1 LLTRYSYYVD
11 MQSSQLLETDHR
23 LGTLIGSVRSVTQ
36 RKLGWGQ
43 TADLVADRL
52 SRHLPRADVLTADQR
67 QGDPAGY
74 QCHLLHSEADGS
86 FSILALV
93 WLPGQATPIH
103 DHVTWCVSAVI
114 QGTECEER
122 YLLHDTGQLRP
133 AGTVTNLVGDVS
145 ALAPPGD
152 IHRVRNA
159 DIVPAISL
167 HIYGTDVGRL
177 GSSIRREYDL
187 PILAW

>member
-1 LLTRYSYYVD
+1 
-11 MQSSQLLETDHR
+11 MQTSQLLDTDRR

-43 TADLVADRL
+43 TANLVSERL
-52 SRHLPRADVLTADQR
+52 RRHLPEADVLTADQK

-74 QCHLLHSEADGS
+74 QCHLLHTEADGS

-93 WLPGQATPIH
+93 WLPGQSTAIH

-114 QGTECEER
+114 QGTEHEER
-122 YLLHDTGQLRP
+122 YLLQDSGHLKP
-133 AGTVTNLVGDVS
+133 AGRATNFVGDVS

-159 DIVPAISL
+159 DAKTAISL

-177 GSSIRREYDL
+177 GSSLRRVYEL
-187 PILAW
+187 PILAWLPRRAA

>member
-1 LLTRYSYYVD
+1 
-11 MQSSQLLETDHR
+11 MNSSQLLETDHR

-36 RKLGWGQ
+36 RKLSWRQ
-43 TADLVADRL
+43 TADLVAERL
-52 SRHLPRADVLTADQR
+52 GRHLPEADVLTADQR

-93 WLPGQATPIH
+93 WLPGQATAIH

-114 QGTECEER
+114 QGTEREER
-122 YLLHDTGQLRP
+122 YLPHNSGHLKP
-133 AGTVTNLVGDVS
+133 AGTATNFVGDVS

-152 IHRVRNA
+152 IHLVRNA
-159 DIVPAISL
+159 DAETAISL

-177 GSSIRREYDL
+177 GSSIRRVYDL
-187 PILAW
+187 PILAGLPRSAA

>member
-1 LLTRYSYYVD
+1 
-11 MQSSQLLETDHR
+11 MQSSQLLEADHG

-43 TADLVADRL
+43 TANLVADRL
-52 SRHLPRADVLTADQR
+52 RRHLPQADVLTPDQS

-93 WLPGQATPIH
+93 WQPGQATPIH

-114 QGTECEER
+114 QGAEHEER
-122 YLLHDTGQLRP
+122 YLLQDTGQLKP
-133 AGTVTNLVGDVS
+133 AGTTTNLVGDVS

-152 IHRVRNA
+152 IQRVRNA
-159 DIVPAISL
+159 DLETAI
-167 HIYGTDVGRL
+167 
-177 GSSIRREYDL
+177 
-187 PILAW
+187 

>member
-1 LLTRYSYYVD
+1 
-11 MQSSQLLETDHR
+11 MQSSQLLQTGHR

-43 TADLVADRL
+43 TANLVAERL
-52 SRHLPRADVLTADQR
+52 RRHLPAADVLTADER
-67 QGDPAGY
+67 RGDPAGY

-93 WLPGQATPIH
+93 WLPGQATAIH

-114 QGTECEER
+114 QGTEYEER
-122 YLLHDTGQLRP
+122 YLLHCSGHLKS
-133 AGTVTNLVGDVS
+133 AGTATNIVGDVS

-159 DIVPAISL
+159 DAETAISL

-177 GSSIRREYDL
+177 GSSIRRVYDL
-187 PILAW
+187 PILAGLPRRAG

>member
-1 LLTRYSYYVD
+1 
-11 MQSSQLLETDHR
+11 MQSSQLLETNHQ

-36 RKLGWGQ
+36 RKFGWGQ
-43 TADLVADRL
+43 TANLVAERL
-52 SRHLPRADVLTADQR
+52 RRHLPAADVLTADQR
-67 QGDPAGY
+67 QGDPAAY

-93 WLPGQATPIH
+93 WLPGQATAIH

-114 QGTECEER
+114 QGTEREER
-122 YLLHDTGQLRP
+122 YLPHNSGHLKP
-133 AGTVTNLVGDVS
+133 AGTATNFVGDVS

-152 IHRVRNA
+152 IHLVRNA
-159 DIVPAISL
+159 DAETAISL

-177 GSSIRREYDL
+177 GSSIRRVYDL
-187 PILAW
+187 PILAGLPRSAA